1 MDERQRFLLY
11 NDNEATLDASSK
23 RRIAVEVALDLI
35 RHEAMSGSSRNSLDS
50 NMRHLSD
57 YADFIQEA
65 LRGSEQEA
73 LGGNEQEA
81 LRGRDRDASRGRDH
95 YRTYCAC
102 LAVAGAART
111 LKGTLLRS
119 LALHPPTL

>member
-65 LRGSEQEA
+65 LRGSEQQA

-81 LRGRDRDASRGRDH
+81 LKSRDRDASGDRDRDASRGREH
-95 YRTYCAC
+95 
-102 LAVAGAART
+102 
-111 LKGTLLRS
+111 
-119 LALHPPTL
+119 

>member
-23 RRIAVEVALDLI
+23 RRRAVEVALDLI

-81 LRGRDRDASRGRDH
+81 SKSRDRDASGDRDRDASRGREH
-95 YRTYCAC
+95 
-102 LAVAGAART
+102 
-111 LKGTLLRS
+111 
-119 LALHPPTL
+119 